1 MCYKEIQAASCDEN
15 DVDIHI
21 QCRQSSA
28 TYSRSY
34 NALVYRH
41 INMIKEMM
49 KFRFLPEGRL
59 VINNKT
65 GQMSCDPKNK

>member
-1 MCYKEIQAASCDEN
+1 
-15 DVDIHI
+15 
-21 QCRQSSA
+21 
-28 TYSRSY
+28 
-34 NALVYRH
+34 
-41 INMIKEMM
+41 MIKEMM